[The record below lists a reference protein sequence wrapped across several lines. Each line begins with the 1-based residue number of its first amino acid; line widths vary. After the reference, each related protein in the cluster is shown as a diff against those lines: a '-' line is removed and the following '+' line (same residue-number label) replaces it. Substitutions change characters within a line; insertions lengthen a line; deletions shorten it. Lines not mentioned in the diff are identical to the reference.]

1 MWEMLHSWLTI
12 TLAQQSGDA
21 CRGSAAGFKQGSQ
34 PFFPAN
40 APVKT
45 EIIPYII
52 GLNYTPS
59 HLTAASLAPEVRSNI
74 EQ

>member
-1 MWEMLHSWLTI
+1 MLAGEAQ
-12 TLAQQSGDA
+12 LALDKVPSL
-21 CRGSAAGFKQGSQ
+21 
-34 PFFPAN
+34 FFPAN

-52 GLNYTPS
+52 GLNYPPS
-59 HLTAASLAPEVRSNI
+59 HLTAASLAPEVRSNL